1 MKSVYKTFP
10 DFSDPAPLA
19 AEVAAATTI
28 PTPTWPRAAGD
39 PPTTTTSE
47 SVGRSV
53 SHTANTKRRKWSCD
67 TRHSWY
73 TYIHTYITHIMWGKD
88 TTTSEMMMIFEMQRW
103 DSRTW
108 SPWRRRRRRGPAFVW
123 RYICTRRTTCQ
134 TVREVNF
141 WIWETECLVCV
152 REYVWSINAMKPSCQ
167 MLFWVDRLNKYVQC
181 RV

>member
-1 MKSVYKTFP
+1 MKSVYKTLSWFP
-10 DFSDPAPLA
+10 RSGPSGGGGGGGSNHHSNTYLTKGGRRPSYDDDF
-19 AEVAAATTI
+19 
-28 PTPTWPRAAGD
+28 W
-39 PPTTTTSE
+39 
-47 SVGRSV
+47 VGRSV

-73 TYIHTYITHIMWGKD
+73 TYITHMWGKD

-103 DSRTW
+103 DSRTR

-141 WIWETECLVCV
+141 LNLRDWMSRLCERVCMINKCY
-152 REYVWSINAMKPSCQ
+152 EAKLYVKC
-167 MLFWVDRLNKYVQC
+167 FFE
-181 RV
+181 

>member
-1 MKSVYKTFP
+1 MKSVYKALSWSFP
-10 DFSDPAPLA
+10 DPAPLA
-19 AEVAAATTI
+19 AAAVAAATTT

-47 SVGRSV
+47 SVGQWATLLILKDESEAV
-53 SHTANTKRRKWSCD
+53 IPD
-67 TRHSWY
+67 TLD
-73 TYIHTYITHIMWGKD
+73 IHTYITHIMWGKD

-103 DSRTW
+103 DSRTR

-141 WIWETECLVCV
+141 LNLRDWMSRLCERVCMINKCY
-152 REYVWSINAMKPSCQ
+152 EAKLYVKC
-167 MLFWVDRLNKYVQC
+167 FFE
-181 RV
+181 